1 MQQNLNVG
9 VNKRELLTIK
19 LIPHV
24 VDDKNV
30 LLELLE
36 GKINSQTSLKRAPF
50 CRSSGLKFQ
59 QPMTNFL

>member
-36 GKINSQTSLKRAPF
+36 GKINSQTS
-50 CRSSGLKFQ
+50 GLKFQ